1 MSHSWPHDL
10 ALSATHL
17 YDIGLTVAVIYG
29 CNDKQTKNI
38 VRRLQNSGE
47 AVRYPLLIAGIFTEL
62 ERERL
67 LDSVEELV
75 DRFLLRTEALSSKT
89 RSWRQILNC
98 QGEKVGDL
106 LQLYN
111 DSRNLAKGLGDVKTQ
126 LLKLLEH
133 IKELESFPRP
143 NTHCG
148 EFENQEPEMD
158 EQKRRIK
165 QTGSR
170 MRERLLEISEE
181 YDRKIDDCKMVME
194 DLTVTTQLVCL
205 FHTICCNI
213 CKKNSA
219 NKSGHGSHCEEG
231 D

>member
-1 MSHSWPHDL
+1 MSHSWPNDL

-47 AVRYPLLIAGIFTEL
+47 TVRYPLLIAGIFTEL

-67 LDSVEELV
+67 LDSVEEVV
-75 DRFLLRTEALSSKT
+75 DRFLLRTEALGSKT
-89 RSWRQILNC
+89 RSWGQMLNC
-98 QGEKVGDL
+98 QGEKIGDL

-111 DSRNLAKGLGDVKTQ
+111 DSRNLAKGLGDVKSQ

-133 IKELESFPRP
+133 IQELESFPRSS
-143 NTHCG
+143 NHCG
-148 EFENQEPEMD
+148 GVANQVPEID

-194 DLTVTTQLVCL
+194 DLTVTTQLVGV
-205 FHTICCNI
+205 FHTICRHI
-213 CKKNSA
+213 CRKNSA
-219 NKSGHGSHCEEG
+219 NKSGHGSHCKEG

>member
-1 MSHSWPHDL
+1 MSHSWPDDL
-10 ALSATHL
+10 ALSATYL

-47 AVRYPLLIAGIFTEL
+47 AVSYPLLIVGIFTEL

-98 QGEKVGDL
+98 QGENIGDL

-111 DSRNLAKGLGDVKTQ
+111 DSRNLAKGLGDVKAQ

-133 IKELESFPRP
+133 IQELESFPRP
-143 NTHCG
+143 NNHCV
-148 EFENQEPEMD
+148 EFENQVPEID
-158 EQKRRIK
+158 QQRRKIK

-170 MRERLLEISEE
+170 MHERLLEISEE

-194 DLTVTTQLVCL
+194 DLTVTTQLVCVL
-205 FHTICCNI
+205 HSIRCHI
-213 CKKNSA
+213 YMKNSA
-219 NKSGHGSHCEEG
+219 NKSGHGSHCKEG